1 MKTLFIAVTLSLV
14 SHSSMADIS
23 AIDAAANTMN
33 INELKQLSEQS
44 VDYERAYAQYRTAIT
59 ANIVGQR
66 GVSKRALDEAQS
78 TLESI
83 LTREDDVESMTLL
96 ASVYG
101 MQISADPSKGRSLGM
116 KSGVLLEQA
125 EQLEPENPRIALVKA
140 MSAFYTPTQY
150 GGGFEK
156 AKQYASIAIERY
168 QNPCDD
174 ICWGHSEAYTWRGLA
189 QQELGNQQGAEQDWQ
204 QAIDINPNYAWA
216 SFLLNPAAT
225 SSTD

>member
-14 SHSSMADIS
+14 SHSSLADIS

-33 INELKQLSEQS
+33 INELKQISEQS
-44 VDYERAYAQYRTAIT
+44 VDYEHAYAEYRTAIT

-66 GVSKRALDEAQS
+66 SVSKRALDEAQS

-83 LTREDDVESMTLL
+83 LTREDDAESMALL

-101 MQISADPSKGRSLGM
+101 MQISADPSKGQILGM
-116 KSGVLLEQA
+116 KSGVLLERA
-125 EQLEPENPRIALVKA
+125 EQLTPNNPRIALVKA
-140 MSAFYTPTQY
+140 MSAFYTPTEY
-150 GGGFEK
+150 GGGMEK
-156 AKQYASIAIERY
+156 AKQFASVAIERY

-204 QAIDINPNYAWA
+204 QAIDIDPKYAWA
-216 SFLLNPAAT
+216 NFLLNPPAAE
-225 SSTD
+225 